1 MGSLAAIWLGFE
13 GGLREE
19 AVGVYKRGKTRAIA
33 CETIRIRLGFG
44 VRVRFGVRVL
54 HGVEKEVTGGVR
66 LAVGER
72 GSWAMG
78 RCLLRARVG

>member
-1 MGSLAAIWLGFE
+1 M
-13 GGLREE
+13 
-19 AVGVYKRGKTRAIA
+19 RGKTRAIA
-33 CETIRIRLGFG
+33 CETSRIRLGFG

-54 HGVEKEVTGGVR
+54 HGVEKEMTGGVR

-72 GSWAMG
+72 GSWAVG